1 MKKIL
6 LISDTHGYIDDV
18 IIKYAKA
25 ADLVIHAGDI
35 GDVKVID
42 ELSKISITKAVFGN
56 IDSAEIRSIS
66 KENELFEIEGF
77 KILITHI
84 AGKQPKYNKR
94 VLSLIQKESPNLLIC
109 GHSHIL
115 KIENDKKNNLLCINP
130 GAAGRHGFHKKRTM
144 IRFNLNNKQIEKT
157 EIIELGNRSSLS

>member
-1 MKKIL
+1 MKKVL

-25 ADLVIHAGDI
+25 ADLVLHAGDI
-35 GDVKVID
+35 GDVKVIN

-56 IDSAEIRSIS
+56 IDSAEIRSMT

-84 AGKQPKYNKR
+84 AGKQPRYNKR
-94 VLSLIQKESPNLLIC
+94 LLNLIQKESPNLLIY

-115 KIENDKKNNLLCINP
+115 KIENDEKNNLLCINP

-144 IRFNLNNKQIEKT
+144 IRFNLNNKQIEKS
-157 EIIELGNRSSLS
+157 EIIELGDRSSLS